1 MAFLCKNPSET
12 AKIVRVSALE
22 YDFRKLL
29 LQYRR
34 DCNSNGLENRI
45 MTKNIMIVGVGG
57 QGTLLTSRILGGV
70 MENAGYE
77 VKVSEVHGMA
87 QRGGSVVTFVRYGKD
102 VAEPIVE
109 EGQADVLIAFE
120 RLEALRY
127 ANFLKKDGVLIVNDW
142 RIDPISVVMGAARYP
157 ENIIEN
163 LEKTHKV
170 YRINAMEEALKL
182 GNSRVFNNIV
192 LGLAAQHMD
201 FTREEW
207 LKVIEEKVPKKT
219 VDINTK
225 AFLVGYEK

>member
-1 MAFLCKNPSET
+1 MES
-12 AKIVRVSALE
+12 
-22 YDFRKLL
+22 
-29 LQYRR
+29 
-34 DCNSNGLENRI
+34 I

-77 VKVSEVHGMA
+77 VKVSEVHG
-87 QRGGSVVTFVRYGKD
+87 VTFVRYGED

-142 RIDPISVVMGAARYP
+142 RIDPISVVMGAAKYP

-163 LEKTHKV
+163 LEKTHTV
-170 YRINAMEEALKL
+170 FRINAM
-182 GNSRVFNNIV
+182 
-192 LGLAAQHMD
+192 
-201 FTREEW
+201 
-207 LKVIEEKVPKKT
+207 
-219 VDINTK
+219 
-225 AFLVGYEK
+225 